1 MSLENGN
8 THTLDVDQASDQA
21 SQLKIRV
28 KTHMEEVFLGQK
40 SIRSFAELMAWLTPE
55 QVEIL
60 RDQFNHPKE

>member
-40 SIRSFAELMAWLTPE
+40 SIRSFTELMA
-55 QVEIL
+55 
-60 RDQFNHPKE
+60 